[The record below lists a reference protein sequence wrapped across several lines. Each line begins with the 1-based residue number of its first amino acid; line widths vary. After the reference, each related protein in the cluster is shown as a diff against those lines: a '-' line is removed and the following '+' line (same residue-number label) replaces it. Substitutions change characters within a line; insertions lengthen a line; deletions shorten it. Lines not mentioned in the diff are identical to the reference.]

1 MDSDSWSDR
10 LASASRRYQLDF
22 LSRSDN
28 FLAFEEVEEEDD
40 FREEY
45 ACPFCSDYFDIVSLC
60 CHIDEDHPMEAN
72 NGVCPVCAVKVS
84 SDMFSYIFNDHFTYA
99 IHSLTETYVTRK
111 RKSRRG
117 GAQSM
122 LSILKREFPDGNFQ
136 SLLEGSSRFVSSSSS
151 SNIAAD
157 PLLSSFISPM
167 PDELFISESSLCAE
181 TSSAKKTS
189 NQGLPERNVEKKS
202 LSAEDHREKLKQ
214 SEFVQGI
221 LSSMILE
228 DDL

>member
-1 MDSDSWSDR
+1 MDSDSWTDR

-28 FLAFEEVEEEDD
+28 FLGFEEIEGEDD

-60 CHIDEDHPMEAN
+60 CHIDEDHPMN
-72 NGVCPVCAVKVS
+72 TINGVCPVCAVKVS
-84 SDMFSYIFNDHFTYA
+84 SDMVAHITLQHANMFKVT
-99 IHSLTETYVTRK
+99 TRK

-136 SLLEGSSRFVSSSSS
+136 SLFEGSSRVVPPSS

-167 PDELFISESSLCAE
+167 ADELFISESGLCGE
-181 TSSAKKTS
+181 TSSAKKIL
-189 NQGLPERNVEKKS
+189 NQSFPERNVEKKS

-214 SEFVQGI
+214 SEFVQGVFCSTI
-221 LSSMILE
+221 LD